1 MKNSEKE
8 TDWLVKDLI
17 ESITESFDE
26 KRDDNS
32 DFAMGQKLAYV
43 ECLEILKGLIAGDEE
58 RFGLD
63 GDLEKKFG
71 LI

>member
-1 MKNSEKE
+1 MNNKNEI
-8 TDWLVKDLI
+8 DWIVKDI
-17 ESITESFDE
+17 VGAIKESIDEIKNES
-26 KRDDNS
+26 S

-58 RFGLD
+58 RFGLE